1 MSTYDR
7 STVMLSRTADASSVV
22 LTATVTPPE
31 AASNLR
37 WSKTGE
43 GFDIVPSGT
52 SCTVNGNTSF
62 DGYDAHGQVTAK
74 VDTYGTIMGS
84 QDMCDVSVVKDKGNL
99 CDPGEFSTATT
110 DGVTL
115 TRTIANK
122 YTFSGSPTYGDSP
135 SLQVTYKIGQQSLSE
150 GVYSL
155 AKSDRTNVG
164 ANVTNATAQ
173 FYSPDGGNLY
183 GTSNA
188 ALTDGQFSF
197 NIQLTFSG
205 GDVSG
210 YFVPFLTKVEDSG
223 QLLGSYNLTQDVTG
237 WSAGDD
243 GSSVSFSEGEAVF
256 SAAAYNSKL
265 SLDSEHFSHTP
276 GTVYAAFVDIHS
288 DNAGSIRMGDPGSP
302 KSITITN
309 VKKRYGILYTATTNQ
324 PISFMSDKSCT
335 VYLSNLKLVRVTDAN
350 TFEVTNTLDEPRFE
364 SSSEFSFL

>member
-1 MSTYDR
+1 MSMYDR
-7 STVMLSRTADASSVV
+7 SAVMLSRKADESSVV

-31 AASNLR
+31 AVSNLR

-52 SCTVNGNTSF
+52 SCTVNGNNSF
-62 DGYDAHGQVTAK
+62 EGYDAHGQVTAK
-74 VDTYGTIMGS
+74 VDTYGTLIGS
-84 QDMCDVSVVKDKGNL
+84 QDTCDVSVVKDKGNL
-99 CDPGEFSTATT
+99 CDPGEFSTDTKN
-110 DGVTL
+110 GVTL

-135 SLQVTYKIGQQSLSE
+135 SLQVTYKINSQSLSE

-155 AKSDRTNVG
+155 AKSDQTHLG

-173 FYSPDGGNLY
+173 FYSADGGNLY
-183 GTSNA
+183 GTNNV
-188 ALTDGQFSF
+188 ALIDGTFAF
-197 NIQLTFSG
+197 NLQLTFSG

-223 QLLGSYNLTQDVTG
+223 QLLGTYNLTQDVTG

-265 SLDSEHFSHTP
+265 SLGSEHFSHTP
-276 GTVYAAFVDIHS
+276 GTVYAAFVDVHS
-288 DNAGSIRMGDPGSP
+288 DDAGSIRMGDPGSP
-302 KSITITN
+302 KSITITTA
-309 VKKRYGILYTATTNQ
+309 KKRYGIVYTATTDQ

-335 VYLSNLKLVRVTDAN
+335 VYLSNLKLVRVTDASA
-350 TFEVTNTLDEPRFE
+350 FELANTLDEPRFE
-364 SSSEFSFL
+364 SSSEFSVL